1 MDSMTTT
8 ERDASACTRRHQ
20 AFALAPVR
28 ERERERNTFA
38 CIRRHQG
45 FALPP
50 TGGFNDIK
58 QLNLH
63 HPTAVG
69 MWASSS
75 TGTGGVRS
83 GYSSVL
89 RVLNLGIVTSQEGP

>member
-1 MDSMTTT
+1 VDSMTKT
-8 ERDASACTRRHQ
+8 ERDASACTKRHQ
-20 AFALAPVR
+20 DFALAPVT
-28 ERERERNTFA
+28 ERERDAFA

-45 FALPP
+45 VALAPV
-50 TGGFNDIK
+50 GGFNE
-58 QLNLH
+58 QTLFNLH

-75 TGTGGVRS
+75 TWTGGVRS